1 MDVLEAKVGHVTPE
15 AITRMLYLDAMQST
29 KPEPMQT
36 FYLRDIEKKYY
47 ESPILSD
54 PRLSKL
60 QQEVLPYSIL
70 KNLNFYFKKLI
81 IDNITKNI
89 NIGKQNKWA

>member
-1 MDVLEAKVGHVTPE
+1 MDTLGNKAGHVTPE
-15 AITRMLYLDAMQST
+15 TITRILYLDAMQST

-36 FYLRDIEKKYY
+36 FYLRDLEKKYY
-47 ESPILSD
+47 ESPILLDSN
-54 PRLSKL
+54 LYKL
-60 QQEVLPYSIL
+60 QQETLPYTIL

-89 NIGKQNKWA
+89 NIGKQNK